1 MNVIQFILEICTT
14 YDETNLTD
22 KINNE
27 LIDLAKEKDTIYLI
41 HLLKQDHLH
50 FACKFTNTN
59 CDMKHLFIRGGG
71 QIGYSPFVSVESIQ
85 K

>member
-59 CDMKHLFIRGGG
+59 CDMKHLLSEDLTYMVTVLIICYKGN
-71 QIGYSPFVSVESIQ
+71 
-85 K
+85 